1 MELRGKPVFEDVEGV
16 PVEAVPVHCTC
27 SLRSPCVGDTAPPFL
42 PRLLLCKSGNFT
54 PEQKEV

>member
-16 PVEAVPVHCTC
+16 PVEVQC